1 MTTAAWAGPLSGVRV
16 IEVGTNIMAPFAG
29 QMLGDLG
36 ADVVK
41 LETAEG
47 DPNRSL
53 APGVHPE
60 LSGLA
65 LNLHRNKRSI
75 AVNLKE
81 AEGRTVAHKL
91 IATAD
96 VFVSNMRPS
105 AQRRIALDY
114 GTLSGLRPDL
124 VYVEAH
130 GFRIDS
136 GLAEVPSYDD
146 TIQAACGLPRLNEPV
161 AGDVFFPPTLIA
173 DKVAAMNI
181 VQAVLAG
188 LYRRATSGEG
198 QRIEVPMF
206 DSVLAFVLA
215 EHMSRGAMPGGAAG
229 YGRILTANRGPH
241 QTSDG
246 WLAIMPFLDR
256 HWETLFAEAGC
267 AGLLESPWQ
276 ADMRAR
282 LLNSDQAYGD
292 LKTAMLHRTTAEW
305 LETCDRHDIPVAE
318 VPTLDEILADEA
330 RHHGAIRL
338 TEHPVVGTYRDI
350 RPPLVFHG
358 SPGAA
363 SPRPAPLTGQDTA
376 HLMGT
381 LGYSPEDVA
390 DLHARGVVRARI
402 DG

>member
-1 MTTAAWAGPLSGVRV
+1 MTAWAGPLAGVRV

-75 AVNLKE
+75 ALNLKE

-96 VFVSNMRPS
+96 VFMSNMRPS

-114 GTLSGLRPDL
+114 DTLAGIRPDL
-124 VYVEAH
+124 IYVEAH

-146 TIQAACGLPRLNEPV
+146 TIQASCGLPRLNEPV
-161 AGDVFFPPTLIA
+161 AGSVFFPPTLIA
-173 DKVAAMNI
+173 DKVAAMSI

-188 LYRRATSGEG
+188 LYRRATSGDG

-215 EHMSRGAMPGGAAG
+215 EHMSRGAMPGGPAG

-241 QTSDG
+241 RTSDG

-256 HWETLFAEAGC
+256 HWETLFTEAGC
-267 AGLLESPWQ
+267 GGLLESPWQ
-276 ADMRAR
+276 ADMRSR
-282 LLNSDQAYGD
+282 LLNSDDAYRD
-292 LKTAMLHRTTAEW
+292 LKTVMRNRTTAQW
-305 LETCDRHDIPVAE
+305 LDTCDRHDIPVAE
-318 VPTLDEILADEA
+318 VPTLDEILAEDT

-358 SPGAA
+358 TPAA
-363 SPRPAPLTGQDTA
+363 TSPRPAPLIGQDTA
-376 HLMGT
+376 DLMAT
-381 LGYSPEDVA
+381 LGYSPEDIA
-390 DLHARGVVRARI
+390 GLQARGVVRARI
-402 DG
+402 DE